1 MENWLE
7 GWLFRKK
14 IYITGSQGAGTDY
27 QILLR
32 IGESSGSSNYDFHL
46 NGRSTNFPSGTN
58 QSGDLRFTADDGIT
72 LLDFYVEK
80 VVGTAPN
87 RTAYILVKVNA
98 NLDTNQSIYCYY
110 NNPNASNY
118 SNGTNTFLLFDDFED
133 NDVSDW
139 TLRDTNAVRE
149 PSTEQSY
156 EGSYSM
162 KMYRTSGAGY
172 CRVFKSLSNNNVC
185 ITAFIKRPSTSGNSY
200 DDKGIILRYLSSAQ
214 THYLARLKQG
224 GSPTGTPYVEIYKVI
239 NENFTLLSSV
249 SGSGINY
256 ANTWNKLSFGI
267 YSNKLKFYVN
277 DGLKIS
283 ITNSDISSGDG
294 IGLHTYWDESYDV
307 TYFDLVYVKKYVDPE
322 PTYNYSDPEEI
333 YGYTISISENV
344 NLSEQINKTYIKTI
358 QESIS
363 LNESEQEDYV
373 PSVRNLYAYQSEEDG
388 KVYISYEI
396 YYKSS
401 PVNVNLEFF
410 NGSIWI
416 VNTNLSGDYGSIEIT
431 PNEWDSKQII
441 WNAKSQVDGLDINN
455 CQIKLKTN
463 EEGHLVGSY
472 YSNIF
477 ALDVKDPVV
486 TINYPTSDLTFYDRK
501 FKFQLDIIE
510 TNTYKT
516 RFYIKET
523 NNPFDPPRFDSGWLD
538 NAQVWEYYNTIRP
551 LIPGTWYWKVIVKDK
566 CQNQFTSSILKF
578 TIENSIPEIQVT
590 KIEKLLDGSGIAL
603 IYFKVRDQNNDKC
616 TISFDY
622 TEDEGISYKKCK
634 ILSINNGDAIIDG
647 NVIHNLPISK
657 DWTEYVAKFLYSDNP
672 ELRLITESLDTKD
685 LKVKSQVIVER
696 NNTEYDISSIVTSH
710 SISRSRQFGS
720 TQSVINC
727 VDKDYKFNPLNTESE
742 LNIVNDKYNPLLSI
756 GNKIKILYK
765 FLSLNGVKSFIKFI
779 GKITNVEVSKDK
791 SINLQITALDNMA
804 LLSKYRIENAEYKP
818 ALDYVSEKLRT
829 FDGINYY
836 SSHTSW
842 SEYPSP
848 ELFIGD
854 KPVEADKYI
863 IDYARGIV
871 IFKGNIISELSL
883 QEKVCTNPLGDR
895 KTWETGMS
903 FDNSILPKVYY
914 YYEKYQLWMC
924 NDYTGWIYQWT
935 SHLEELTEYEDYWVD
950 FNNGIIN
957 LYNALPPDN
966 NNPEEGNIRNQ
977 KIIVYY
983 RVTNEITAK
992 YYYMIP
998 NTNDVEDIIKDISI
1012 KAGIKTSDIQDSME
1026 NEELVLKY
1034 LRYLNTSKNNIINLT
1049 LYRNGLLIQD
1059 YELDKKAGQI
1069 TLKALDYNG
1078 FDKLL
1083 EDCEY
1088 LWDEIYDATQELSDD
1103 RVEGNKSLKII
1114 FDANGYVLRDFTK
1127 DLKLFNISTRRYLNF
1142 YAKGQGSITF
1152 SLSYNNIDWLN
1163 FTINLTNNWNLYSI
1177 DLNGIPEQFKD
1188 IKYIKISGNNNQ
1200 CYIDYIYLKRN
1211 IYTCSYTYWTLQ
1223 STGVTLSKINFNYEN
1238 TDNAFKAIQDLLKN
1252 IAPNYLVYI
1261 DENNKLIGCY
1271 ANQRLIKNC
1280 LTAYDESVMG
1290 QMAYSRSYY
1299 AEHYQLNL
1307 PKKLLINISEEDVY
1321 TGCLVIGKSNDPR
1334 NVALDG
1340 TVEDKCEWATGV
1352 SYNMS
1357 KSSSTK
1363 QFLSILSFKDYNTEY
1378 PTAYPVGYDTI
1389 FKRLAQQNRPPTQGG
1404 AQAMND
1410 FNTKTGMYWHTVNN
1424 APKPNSLMVELTL
1437 ERPVLW
1443 DKIDILVGEYEGKII
1458 KQAMVIQVGDENGN
1472 FWYPDRNLMKVQP
1485 GATGSY
1491 TTWENNF
1498 NQNVPIKYVRVY
1510 CSEPWSWTVTSGSS
1524 GGKGGGGETKVTTDY
1539 HYAFAIA
1546 EILVWEKPTLI
1557 AEYRLDN
1564 VLLVGDGIT
1573 SKVRI
1578 PNTPYKTKDYLLKP
1592 YGWCEKYP
1600 VNIRLYKN
1608 SLSNELQ
1615 SGVDF
1620 VYDNTTGYVTFTTP
1634 PAEGDVI
1641 SGTWTLDEANPD
1653 ETTFYASFSNI
1664 DLIRKI
1670 GIKLY
1675 KEVDEG
1681 LTTHLK
1687 AISRAKYI
1695 LPELVRGVYP
1705 SSVDVVFRPD
1715 VKIGQT
1721 VLIQNKELNVKK
1733 LFFIEKIDSNFRQ
1746 FIPSMSLGLLS
1757 FLELKDYE
1765 YIEQVPE
1772 IYRDWIIHYPSIMMA
1787 ELGAAFYE
1795 MPPHYPNGNCC
1806 YYTGLITIEAID
1818 ENGNINP
1825 NYNNECKLEIISI
1838 EGETSGWELY
1848 ENIVY
1853 SNMWVNGC
1861 AELRFYLQWKK
1872 FNRNDPMPEPFP
1884 DKWYIDRKITFKF
1897 YEINNPNKN
1906 RIFSC
1911 ILRIYLSGGLL
1922 GVREIR
1928 DLGIVPYYNFYWEVG
1943 NPYGCQGSEILG
1955 NMYVTDIYN
1964 IQNIIRTND
1973 GNDLAIYVH
1982 GQDIYLLR
1990 RLDIR
1995 IGQIFK
2001 YNFYTENWIAWSPL
2015 INISGSF
2022 SVADLIVGFVKDKL
2036 YIHSYYGWWGG
2047 YPELLVSPIQI
2058 IALQSARGL
2067 EPYYHIYNDKLYTC
2081 SVNSGILY
2089 TEIVD
2094 DNGNR
2099 TSFHQYIDESGL
2111 CRLFTYNNNL
2121 YLFISNR
2128 SPGSISLFKFNFY
2141 NTSWEL
2147 IYKSHNKTSTYIVK
2161 IFEFRNKIYV
2171 IFSYDQWLFYIS
2183 KETMPYIAEF
2193 DFDKLTFYRKGY
2205 LINLD
2210 WAYKQNMQMIQR
2222 KYYPAYIYKFGNN
2235 VFGVIDH
2242 STDMPRT
2249 VGNITN
2255 YTPYIDAQ
2263 RREELYPNEL

>member
-58 QSGDLRFTADDGIT
+58 QGGDLRFTADDGTT

-80 VVGTAPN
+80 VVGIAPN

-139 TLRDTNAVRE
+139 TLRDTNAIRE
-149 PSTEQSY
+149 PSNEQSY

-185 ITAFIKRPSTSGNSY
+185 ITAFIKRPSTNGNSY
-200 DDKGIILRYLSSAQ
+200 DDKGIILRYSSSAQ

-224 GSPTGTPYVEIYKVI
+224 GSPTGTPYVEVYKVV
-239 NENFTLLSSV
+239 NGSFTLLSSV
-249 SGSGINY
+249 SGSGITY
-256 ANTWNKLSFGI
+256 ANIWNKLSFGI

-307 TYFDLVYVKKYVDPE
+307 AYFDLVYVRKYVDPE
-322 PTYNYSDPEEI
+322 PVYNYSDPEEI

-358 QESIS
+358 QESAN
-363 LNESEQEDYV
+363 LNENEQEDYV
-373 PSVRNLYAYQSEEDG
+373 PSIRNLYAYQSEEDG
-388 KVYISYEI
+388 KVCINYEI

-401 PVNVNLEFF
+401 LVNVNLEFF
-410 NGSIWI
+410 NGSTW
-416 VNTNLSGDYGSIEIT
+416 VANTNLSGDYGSIELT
-431 PNEWDSKQII
+431 PNEWNSKQII
-441 WNAKSQVDGLDINN
+441 WNAKAQTDGLDINN

-486 TINYPTSDLTFYDRK
+486 TINYPASDLTFYDRK
-501 FKFQLDIIE
+501 FKFKLDIIE
-510 TNTYKT
+510 TNPYKT

-523 NNPFDPPRFDSGWLD
+523 NNPFDPARYDSGWLD

-551 LIPGTWYWKVIVKDK
+551 LIPGTWYWKVIVIDK
-566 CQNQFTSSILKF
+566 YQNQFTSPILKF
-578 TIENSIPEIQVT
+578 TIENSITEIQVT

-634 ILSINNGDAIIDG
+634 ILSINNDNAIIDG

-657 DWTEYVAKFLYSDNP
+657 DWTEYIAKFLYTDNP
-672 ELRLITESLDTKD
+672 ELRLITESLDTKE
-685 LKVKSQVIVER
+685 LRVKSQVIVER
-696 NNTEYDISSIVTSH
+696 NNTEYDISSIVTNH
-710 SISRSRQFGS
+710 NISRSRQFGS
-720 TQSVINC
+720 AQSVINC

-742 LNIVNDKYNPLLSI
+742 LNIVNNKYNPLLSI

-779 GKITNVEVSKDK
+779 GKITNVEISKDK
-791 SINLQITALDNMA
+791 NTNLQITALDNMS
-804 LLSKYRIENAEYKP
+804 LLTKYRIENAEYKP

-883 QEKVCTNPLGDR
+883 QEKICTNPSGDR
-895 KTWETGMS
+895 KTWEVGMS

-924 NDYTGWIYQWT
+924 NDYTGWVYQWT

-950 FNNGIIN
+950 FNNGVIN

-966 NNPEEGNIRNQ
+966 NIPEEGNIRNQ

-983 RVTNEITAK
+983 RVTNEIIAK

-1012 KAGIKTSDIQDSME
+1012 KAGIKTSDIQDSIE

-1034 LRYLNTSKNNIINLT
+1034 LKYLNTSKNNIINLT
-1049 LYRNGLLIQD
+1049 LYRNGLLFQD

-1088 LWDEIYDATQELSDD
+1088 LWDEINNATQELSDD
-1103 RVEGNKSLKII
+1103 KVEGNKSLKII
-1114 FDANGYVLRDFTK
+1114 FGANGYVLRDFTK

-1152 SLSYNNIDWLN
+1152 SISYNNIDWRN

-1177 DLNGIPEQFKD
+1177 DLNGIQEQFKD
-1188 IKYIKISGNNNQ
+1188 IKYIKISGNNNL

-1223 STGVTLSKINFNYEN
+1223 SSGVTLSKINFNYEN

-1252 IAPNYLVYI
+1252 VAPNYLVYI

-1280 LTAYDESVMG
+1280 LTAYDETVMG

-1340 TVEDKCEWATGV
+1340 TVEDKCEWATGI

-1357 KSSSTK
+1357 KSSSTY
-1363 QFLSILSFKDYNTEY
+1363 QFSSILSFKDYNTEY
-1378 PTAYPVGYDTI
+1378 PTAYPIGYDTI

-1524 GGKGGGGETKVTTDY
+1524 GGKGGGGETSVTTEY

-1546 EILVWEKPTLI
+1546 EILVWEKPTII

-1573 SKVRI
+1573 NKVRI

-1600 VNIRLYKN
+1600 LNIRLYKN

-1615 SGVDF
+1615 PGVDF

-1675 KEVDEG
+1675 KEIDEG

-1687 AISRAKYI
+1687 AINRAKYI

-1705 SSVDVVFRPD
+1705 SSVDVIFRPD

-1721 VLIQNKELNVKK
+1721 VLIQNKELNIKK

-1746 FIPSMSLGLLS
+1746 FVPSMSLGLLS

-1787 ELGAAFYE
+1787 ELGYYNY
-1795 MPPHYPNGNCC
+1795 HNYPVRPW

-1861 AELRFYLQWKK
+1861 TELRFHIKWKT
-1872 FNRNDPMPEPFP
+1872 FNINDPIPNPFP
-1884 DKWYIDRKITFKF
+1884 NKWYIDKKATFKF

-1906 RIFSC
+1906 KVFSC
-1911 ILRIYLSGGLL
+1911 TLRIYLTGAIL
-1922 GVREIR
+1922 GIREIR
-1928 DLGIVPYYNFYWEVG
+1928 DLGSAIYYDNYIWK
-1943 NPYGCQGSEILG
+1943 NTYQG
-1955 NMYVTDIYN
+1955 NMYINDIYN

-1973 GNDLAIYVH
+1973 YNDIAIYVH
-1982 GQDIYLLR
+1982 GQDIYLWR
-1990 RLDIR
+1990 KLDQYT
-1995 IGQIFK
+1995 GQIFK
-2001 YNFYTENWIAWSPL
+2001 YSFYTENWIVWSSP
-2015 INISGSF
+2015 INVTSSKG
-2022 SVADLIVGFVKDKL
+2022 DLIVGFVKDKL
-2036 YIHSYYGWWGG
+2036 YLHLMNDY
-2047 YPELLVSPIQI
+2047 ERLVSPTSI
-2058 IALQSARGL
+2058 IRLSRRGWNGVL
-2067 EPYYHIYNDKLYTC
+2067 GLDPPYNICNDKLYHC
-2081 SVNSGILY
+2081 
-2089 TEIVD
+2089 E
-2094 DNGNR
+2094 
-2099 TSFHQYIDESGL
+2099 IDEFGKLYIYRVDSEGNEIL
-2111 CRLFTYNNNL
+2111 EQVIPGDGGYHNSLTHFFIYNNNL
-2121 YLFISNR
+2121 YLLTSNTNK
-2128 SPGSISLFKFNFY
+2128 IALFKY
-2141 NTSWEL
+2141 NSSNANWQL
-2147 IYKSHNKTSTYIVK
+2147 IYRCFKNDITKVVK
-2161 IFEFRNKIYV
+2161 IFEFRNKIYL
-2171 IFSYDQWLFYIS
+2171 IFSVDTWSFYMD
-2183 KETMPYIAEF
+2183 KKYMPHIAEF
-2193 DFDKLTFYRKGY
+2193 DLEKLTIYRKGY

-2210 WAYKQNMQMIQR
+2210 WAYKKDTLMLMG
-2222 KYYPAYIYKFGNN
+2222 KYYPSYVYKLSNN
-2235 VFGVIDH
+2235 VFAVIDY
-2242 STDMPRT
+2242 TYEFPKGE
-2249 VGNITN
+2249 GNITN